1 MTIATINE
9 LENALYCDFSR
20 IICNKNDPVAGNATV
35 GGFHSFWRSTGVPAQ
50 PVAPTTTTAIVL
62 NHLTTGAIPFAQQ
75 ASGRQSYIGS
85 FAATSTAAGS
95 TVEIHDR
102 LAHCAGFTAN
112 APGTFTVNG
121 FDFSTLTT
129 NNLTNRIGDANYSD
143 ILWWMEWYTNTGADP
158 ANATVNVTYNDGST
172 GALTAFAIGGTVR
185 ASRMIQ
191 LNNLIPAADSGKYI
205 RAVTSVTVGDTNA
218 DGNFGITATRYRCS
232 IFMPQINKL
241 YKNDWTRNGLTEIYN
256 QSCLFPVCIATATT
270 IGNIRL
276 DGQIVHG

>member
-20 IICNKNDPVAGNATV
+20 IICNKNDPVAGNAIV
-35 GGFHSFWRSTGVPAQ
+35 GGFHSFWRSTGQPGQPAT
-50 PVAPTTTTAIVL
+50 PTAAAAL
-62 NHLTTGAIPFAQQ
+62 NHLSVGAIPFTQQ
-75 ASGRQSYIGS
+75 TSPRQSYMGS
-85 FAATSTAAGS
+85 FAASCTAAGS

-102 LAHCAGFTAN
+102 LVAMGGLNLRDPNQAVAGM
-112 APGTFTVNG
+112 
-121 FDFSTLTT
+121 DLSTYLAG
-129 NNLTNRIGDANYSD
+129 NNIAARIGDANYSD
-143 ILWWMEWYTNTGADP
+143 VLWWLEWYTNTG
-158 ANATVNVTYNDGST
+158 TSVTVGVNVTYNDGTT
-172 GALTAFAIGGTVR
+172 GTFTIPALGATVR
-185 ASRMIQ
+185 ASRMIS
-191 LNNLIPAADSGKYI
+191 LNSFIPAGDSGKYI
-205 RAVTSVTVGDTNA
+205 RAVTQINPQDSGTN
-218 DGNFGITATRYRCS
+218 GNLGVTATRYRCS